1 MNKNLK
7 NRTRFE
13 EDRNRTI
20 NDFYRM
26 NLDETAE
33 NGQMKMAYHTY
44 LGNTPGSK
52 RALEELLITKNSQF
66 DTSSHKQSIVS
77 QA

>member
-1 MNKNLK
+1 MSKNLK

-26 NLDETAE
+26 NLDDTME
-33 NGQMKMAYHTY
+33 NGQMKQVYRTY

-52 RALEELLITKNSQF
+52 KALEELLNKNSENG
-66 DTSSHKQSIVS
+66 HKQSVQS
-77 QA
+77 NA